1 MDAGLD
7 VVKTASKKVVQ
18 KVGELLG
25 NKIADAVTKPSHSKI
40 VKVGE
45 NLRNVEE
52 VIIPPEKKE
61 MKY

>member
-18 KVGELLG
+18 KVGGLLG
-25 NKIADAVTKPSHSKI
+25 NKIADAVTKPSHNKI
-40 VKVGE
+40 VKVDE
-45 NLRNVEE
+45 NLKNVEE
-52 VIIPPEKKE
+52 VIILPEKKE